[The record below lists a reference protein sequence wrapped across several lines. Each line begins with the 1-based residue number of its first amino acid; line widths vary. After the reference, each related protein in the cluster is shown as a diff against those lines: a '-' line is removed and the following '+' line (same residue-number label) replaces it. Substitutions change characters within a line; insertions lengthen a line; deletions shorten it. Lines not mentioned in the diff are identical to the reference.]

1 MTLKIKVCGIT
12 NKKEL
17 EKIQKLDVDYMGFIN
32 VERSKRYIS
41 IEKLE
46 DLQKSLNDKD
56 KSVLVIEPENP
67 YEAISKANMTKIRH
81 LQLHS
86 LTCPDVRYILWA
98 SQYYCNIKSLDI
110 TKVVGLVSNEKIS
123 PQKQKE
129 IEHNALFASNILF
142 DYKKDG
148 LTGGTGSKI
157 PLKTVIKACEI
168 VKNKH
173 SNTNVTLSGGLD
185 YDYLSEIKDNLHNFD
200 CIDINSGVE
209 DSPGHKNIK
218 KIKEIIKLI
227 KE

>member
-12 NKKEL
+12 NEKDL

-32 VERSKRYIS
+32 VERSKRYTS
-41 IEKLE
+41 IEKIE
-46 DLQKSLNDKD
+46 DLQKSLNDKN

-67 YEAISKANMTKIRH
+67 YEAISKANMTKISH

-98 SQYYCNIKSLDI
+98 SQYYSNIKSLDI
-110 TKVVGLVSNEKIS
+110 TKVVGLMDEKIS
-123 PQKQKE
+123 PEKQKE

-157 PLKTVIKACEI
+157 PLDTVLKTCKI

-173 SNTNVTLSGGLD
+173 QNTDVTLSGGLD
-185 YDYLSEIKDNLHNFD
+185 YDYLNDIKDNLHNFD

-218 KIKEIIKLI
+218 KIKEIVKLI